1 MVVRKITVSL
11 TEPAYQAAV
20 ASARAAG
27 VSLSA
32 WLSGYAEHRAR
43 LEAGLRAVEGYQ
55 AEYGPLAGSHAEQAE
70 RTLDE
75 LGVGRPV
82 PVDRDQAYAA
92 ALAALRTSGPDG

>member
-27 VSLSA
+27 MSLSA

-55 AEYGPLAGSHAEQAE
+55 AEYGPLAGAGAQTAEAA
-70 RTLDE
+70 LDE

-82 PVDRDQAYAA
+82 PLDRDRAYAA
-92 ALAALRTSGPDG
+92 ALAALRAGEPGG